1 MISRSEASKL
11 KPEPESVEEMDVV
24 VVGGG
29 PAGFT
34 AAYAAAKTG
43 AKTALIENASFL
55 GGTTTGCLISPM
67 MGWRVMRYPDQGEQ
81 YTQLSTEQ
89 TVGGFP
95 VEFIGRLKAAGGAW
109 LPDDEVTTMIATDPE
124 SVKIVM
130 EEMLDEAGVD
140 IWYLTQFIDA
150 VVEEGRVTGVVVASE
165 GALHLI
171 WCKAAVD
178 ASGDGDLAVRAGA
191 DFQFGR
197 PDDGKPQPVTLPYML
212 GGVDF
217 ERFVEYLKENPE
229 EVVRPEKRIDFRQT
243 ITVEMVEEYYRKG
256 WPILIQGLG
265 KAASQAAANGEFPV
279 PMGGDRPSAHT
290 GMLQAVKGGKVV
302 WSVSGHGGDMGFGV
316 DSTDHRQMRA
326 ALIAGRKFALS
337 MTRFYKKYV
346 PGFEDSYLLQTA
358 PMLGVRE
365 SRRIVGD
372 YMLTEE
378 DARQCREFDDAVGRS
393 GCRIDIHVPDSRSRG
408 TASDIG
414 PKGWYHIPYRVLL
427 PKGIEGLLVA
437 GRCASNSHVA
447 HASMRHQAVC
457 MVTGHAAGT
466 AAALAVQQDT
476 TPRRLEVEGLQA
488 ILRNQGAII

>member
-1 MISRSEASKL
+1 MISRSEASKM
-11 KPEPESVEEMDVV
+11 KPESESVEETDVV

-29 PAGFT
+29 TAGFT
-34 AAYAAAKTG
+34 AAYAAARTG
-43 AKTALIENASFL
+43 AKTVLIENASFL
-55 GGTTTGCLISPM
+55 GGTTTGGLVDSM
-67 MGWRVMRYPDQGEQ
+67 TGWRVTRYPHQGEQ

-109 LPDDEVTTMIATDPE
+109 LPDDEVTTMIAIDPE

-130 EEMLDEAGVD
+130 EEMLEEAGVD

-165 GALHLI
+165 AALHLI

-197 PDDGKPQPVTLPYML
+197 SDDGKPQPVSLCYML

-229 EVVRPEKRIDFRQT
+229 EVVRVEKRIDFKQD
-243 ITVEMVEEYYRKG
+243 ITAEMVEEYYRKG

-265 KAASQAAANGEFPV
+265 KASSQAVANEEFPV

-290 GMLQAVKGGKVV
+290 GMFQAMKGGKVV
-302 WSVSGHGGDMGFGV
+302 WSVSKHGGDMFGV

-337 MTRFYKKYV
+337 MARFYKKYV
-346 PGFEDSYLLQTA
+346 PGFEDSYLIQTA
-358 PMLGVRE
+358 SMLGVRE

-372 YMLTEE
+372 YMLTEK

-408 TASDIG
+408 AASDIG

-437 GRCASNSHVA
+437 GRCASNEHVA

-476 TPRRLEVEGLQA
+476 TPRRLGVEGLQA
-488 ILRNQGAII
+488 TLHNQGAII